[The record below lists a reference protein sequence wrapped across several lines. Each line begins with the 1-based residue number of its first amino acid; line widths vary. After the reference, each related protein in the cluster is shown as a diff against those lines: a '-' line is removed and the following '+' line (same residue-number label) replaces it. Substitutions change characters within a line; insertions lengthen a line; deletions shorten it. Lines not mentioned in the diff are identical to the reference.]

1 MINYKNNNTIISFF
15 VKKSEFLVKYFVLI
29 LFREFGFKNMYK
41 MYNINLFL
49 EKKCKK
55 FVFNGKNSIAFF
67 WLHAILI
74 KH

>member
-41 MYNINLFL
+41 MYNITLFL
-49 EKKCKK
+49 EK
-55 FVFNGKNSIAFF
+55 NAKNLCLTAKTVLRFF
-67 WLHAILI
+67 GCMLY
-74 KH
+74 

>member
-41 MYNINLFL
+41 MYNISLFL
-49 EKKCKK
+49 EKKMQKIC
-55 FVFNGKNSIAFF
+55 V
-67 WLHAILI
+67 
-74 KH
+74 